1 MTLREKIARQFI
13 TYYNQRDTENCEKL
27 VADDIELRSTY
38 VQHLFPDSNGIIN
51 GKAEFIQYLDLLF
64 KNMPDLEAGEI
75 DLKDTGEYVIVSAF
89 NLQET
94 ISYYVHYYVN
104 DEGLLYLIKSNLTR
118 PK

>member
-1 MTLREKIARQFI
+1 
-13 TYYNQRDTENCEKL
+13 
-27 VADDIELRSTY
+27 
-38 VQHLFPDSNGIIN
+38 
-51 GKAEFIQYLDLLF
+51 
-64 KNMPDLEAGEI
+64 MPDLEAGEI